1 MITINQLAPKGEGAV
16 PARKKGAS
24 APRRF
29 CVRKARC
36 DGLETRDAIIAAA
49 ELEFADKGY
58 ELASAREICRRAGVN
73 SALLS
78 RYFGSK
84 EALYRTVA
92 KRLFGDLGAPLAAL
106 AEGVCGDAQWRAA
119 VREWID
125 DMLFMALPSEKAQR
139 LCAALF
145 RHEVTR
151 PTKFHAEFKEAFGRP
166 VYEGLRNLLAMKVAD
181 GERLELLTASIWA
194 QVSAYALADG
204 KWVETFRPAGLGNRA
219 WSEKIAAHICESVFT
234 AVEKGKAKTWK
245 R

>member
-1 MITINQLAPKGEGAV
+1 MNEKRSRKERSDGA
-16 PARKKGAS
+16 
-24 APRRF
+24 
-29 CVRKARC
+29 
-36 DGLETRDAIIAAA
+36 ETREAIVAAAA
-49 ELEFADKGY
+49 EEFAEKGF

-84 EALYRTVA
+84 ESLYRIVA

-106 AEGVCGDAQWRAA
+106 ADGVADDAGWRAA
-119 VREWID
+119 VREWVG
-125 DMLFMALPSEKAQR
+125 DMLFMTLPSKREQR

-166 VYEGLRNLLAMKVAD
+166 VFEGLKKLLAMKVGDAAALD
-181 GERLELLTASIWA
+181 LWTSSVWS
-194 QVSAYALADG
+194 QVSVYALADA
-204 KWVETFRPAGLGNRA
+204 KWHGDFRPKGVGVRA
-219 WSEKIAAHICESVFT
+219 WAERVRDHICEIVFSYI
-234 AVEKGKAKTWK
+234 VSEKEV